1 MAAVVLNH
9 RTLEDTCVAVSSLLA
24 SSRRPDIVIVVDN
37 DVADECRAR
46 FAPQGTADRTRPIV
60 RAISRLKPMC

>member
-24 SSRRPDIVIVVDN
+24 ASRRPDIVIVVDN

-46 FAPQGTADRTRPIV
+46 FAPQGTASPEVT
-60 RAISRLKPMC
+60 